1 MGSAK
6 KRKASAK
13 FVSQN
18 VRGLKSDVRLDELFS
33 YIVRMSVLAACI
45 QETWRSDVESLQNE
59 QCLLLLAGLPSNLQA
74 GKRGSQ
80 GVGIVLNADGVEAWK
95 AGGCELHNDLGARV
109 IAVRLLLK
117 DDTNRDVAVF
127 LLSAYAPVSSAPDS
141 VRDEY
146 YDQLDECMQ
155 RKRHDDI
162 LVIGTD
168 SNSSIGTVALN
179 NEHNAGPVG

>member
-1 MGSAK
+1 MTGSVK

-33 YIVRMSVLAACI
+33 YIVRMSVLAACV
-45 QETWRSDVESLQNE
+45 QEIWRSDVETLQNA

-80 GVGIVLNADGVEAWK
+80 GVGIVLNAEGVK
-95 AGGCELHNDLGARV
+95 M
-109 IAVRLLLK
+109 LK
-117 DDTNRDVAVF
+117 DHTNTDVAVF
-127 LLSAYAPVSSAPDS
+127 LISAYAPVSSAPDS
-141 VRDEY
+141 VLDEY
-146 YDQLDECMQ
+146 YDRLDECMQ

-168 SNSSIGTVALN
+168 SNSSIGTVVLN
-179 NEHNAGPVG
+179 NGPVGQFCPVGQFGLNHVNAAGRRLPHT